1 MATTAEVQM
10 LLPQK
15 KMRGYLRQN
24 TLGLNVKSTA
34 ARLNSDANKA
44 AQFLD
49 PLQLILP

>member
-10 LLPQK
+10 
-15 KMRGYLRQN
+15 RGVFASKHAW
-24 TLGLNVKSTA
+24 TEHEVHCGP
-34 ARLNSDANKA
+34 SDANKA